1 MPSGAGA
8 STKRSRWDQTPA
20 LGGGATPALAPGVTP
35 SFFSAATP
43 AVGAP
48 GATPLLGMETPSLS
62 ALGAAGAGGPGV
74 PMTPEA
80 YQEMRLQREMWERNR
95 PLSDEELDA
104 MLPGE
109 KDGYKVGAQG
119 GQKRRH
125 AVLQCGRSAGDA
137 MCWQGV
143 RIHLSHLVYQKASL
157 RRLT

>member
-62 ALGAAGAGGPGV
+62 ALGGAGAGGPGV

-109 KDGYKVGAQG
+109 KDGYKVGTQG
-119 GQKRRH
+119 RGMGGM
-125 AVLQCGRSAGDA
+125 LSS
-137 MCWQGV
+137 GV
-143 RIHLSHLVYQKASL
+143 VRY
-157 RRLT
+157 